1 MKLSNKQAQ
10 MLLQVLCDSLA
21 IQNHF
26 GYSQSTREALY
37 KQIIEQQDT
46 ELKELDKPS
55 YAEMQATGAQ
65 AHPLGLLGSLG
76 IAQYGAGMAQAPC
89 RICGKPHAGYEC
101 NEKP

>member
-10 MLLQVLCDSLA
+10 MLVQVLCDSLS

-37 KQIIEQQDT
+37 KQIIDQQDN
-46 ELKELDKPS
+46 ELKDLDKPS

-65 AHPLGLLGSLG
+65 PHPLGLLGSLG
-76 IAQYGAGMAQAPC
+76 MAHYGAGLAQANC
-89 RICGKPHAGYEC
+89 LQCGKAHAGYTCE
-101 NEKP
+101 EAQ